1 MEVKAKEIKIL
12 AATMKYNKTMEGYKK
27 LNDLT
32 IQYYKDLYQN
42 VAKFQI
48 ASTYFDESVDSIL
61 AKLSN
66 ALYLNFQ
73 NNLLT
78 DESYET
84 TPPELKTDFETI
96 DTLINSRVLL
106 FNSMMNEIAKSYEE
120 QYRK

>member
-1 MEVKAKEIKIL
+1 MIL
-12 AATMKYNKTMEGYKK
+12 LLSWIGNYSRKT
-27 LNDLT
+27 
-32 IQYYKDLYQN
+32 
-42 VAKFQI
+42 
-48 ASTYFDESVDSIL
+48 SSVDSIL
-61 AKLSN
+61 PKLSN

-78 DESYET
+78 DEYYET

-106 FNSMMNEIAKSYEE
+106 FNSLMNEIAKSYDE